1 MPVGA
6 TTPKDPS
13 SPEAPV
19 PARSGE
25 NVLALRGPPER
36 ALVPPPAQSSPT
48 RRFRFLRCLGWGGFG
63 EVYLA
68 EMSTSS
74 GFEKV
79 VAVKVLKAD
88 VADRDRVARR
98 LRDEGRLLGLLQH
111 PAIVRADDLVQLA
124 GQPAVV
130 MEYVPGAN
138 LSALINRRFCPA
150 PLPISVA
157 LFVVRRVASALEA
170 AFHSPSPASG
180 EPLRVLHR
188 DIKPSNI
195 RVTPH
200 GEVKILDFGIAR
212 SSHHAREAITK
223 DYQLGSMPYMAPE
236 VMGGGK
242 ASAASDIYSLG
253 AVLFELLSRSRL
265 GWAGEV
271 QAAHEAQ
278 IGAAMERLE
287 LDGCAEAERAELRS
301 LLQSMLVFDPEQ
313 RPKADA
319 VEQRCRALERRI
331 SGPSLEEW
339 AQVALPALRI
349 PEVPSDAPLVG
360 RELTEELTSTT
371 VDLQSDLSDSTER
384 RPRPPG
390 EDASERTVVTGS
402 HAQPTEPPRPAK
414 RPLLLGLGLLLIVG
428 IAGAGYL
435 AQRASTPAPEP
446 AEIQPEPPPPEPE
459 PEPEPP
465 PPEPEPEPEPEAIQP
480 EPPRP
485 RPAPIVP
492 AASVDPA
499 TPEPEP
505 EPDVVA
511 EPVEIRIGS
520 LPFGLQ
526 VSVDGRPLGE
536 TPQVLRILPGPHVLR
551 FEDGEHH
558 FEASVEV
565 VSDQENRWTYD
576 RAKDELR

>member
-1 MPVGA
+1 
-6 TTPKDPS
+6 
-13 SPEAPV
+13 
-19 PARSGE
+19 
-25 NVLALRGPPER
+25 
-36 ALVPPPAQSSPT
+36 LVPPSAQATPT
-48 RRFRFLRCLGWGGFG
+48 RRFHFLRCLGWGGFG

-68 EMSTSS
+68 EMATSS
-74 GFEKV
+74 GFEKK

-138 LSALINRRFCPA
+138 LSTLINRRFCPTM
-150 PLPISVA
+150 LPTTVA
-157 LFVVRRVASALEA
+157 LYIVRRVASALDA
-170 AFHSPSPASG
+170 AYHSPSPSTG

-287 LDGCAEAERAELRS
+287 LDSCEGEERDQLRA
-301 LLQSMLVFDPEQ
+301 LLEGMLLFDPDA
-313 RPKADA
+313 RPGAA
-319 VEQRCRALERRI
+319 EVERRCLELERRV

-339 AQVALPALRI
+339 VKVAFPSLRA
-349 PEVPSDAPLVG
+349 PEVPAHAPLVG
-360 RELTEELTSTT
+360 RALTEELTGSTSREADPNT
-371 VDLQSDLSDSTER
+371 DSTLRLPET
-384 RPRPPG
+384 PEG
-390 EDASERTVVTGS
+390 EQGDRTLITGS
-402 HAQPTEPPRPAK
+402 RSSVPSAARGSRRWIA
-414 RPLLLGLGLLLIVG
+414 LGLALLVG
-428 IAGAGYL
+428 IAGAALSSWRSARMGPDAAEPSPL
-435 AQRASTPAPEP
+435 PPGMEPGPPSPPLPQDLDPAPR
-446 AEIQPEPPPPEPE
+446 PPEAS
-459 PEPEPP
+459 EPEPP
-465 PPEPEPEPEPEAIQP
+465 APEAPVATPEPAR
-480 EPPRP
+480 EPPAA
-485 RPAPIVP
+485 RPAPIAQRPAPSAP
-492 AASVDPA
+492 AAA
-499 TPEPEP
+499 MLEPEP
-505 EPDVVA
+505 APVSPPEAATEPL
-511 EPVEIRIGS
+511 EIRIGS
-520 LPFGLQ
+520 LPFGLT
-526 VSVDGRPLGE
+526 VFLDDSALGV
-536 TPQVLRILPGPHVLR
+536 TPQVLKVEPGPHVLR

-558 FEASVEV
+558 FEARVQVAE
-565 VSDQENRWTYD
+565 DQENRWTYD